1 MSLSVMSVAMQ
12 LSGLEPQ
19 HFTNGDVKVRWLYE
33 DGARKLQASSPALS
47 TTSSTSSSGFNSWG
61 SDAQNV
67 KEDLTI
73 VNVIPPEIQKKS
85 EIMYLGANLL
95 DLGNNLTN
103 SKWNMQYSELRKDAQ
118 NFFDNRSQYSRVNED
133 NVPLHVDINCEH
145 CEFITSHY

>member
-1 MSLSVMSVAMQ
+1 MKNTENRLSVYFRGMSLSVMSVAMQ

-67 KEDLTI
+67 KEDVTI
-73 VNVIPPEIQKKS
+73 INEIPPKIQVR
-85 EIMYLGANLL
+85 NLL
-95 DLGNNLTN
+95 LSLH
-103 SKWNMQYSELRKDAQ
+103 M
-118 NFFDNRSQYSRVNED
+118 FF
-133 NVPLHVDINCEH
+133 
-145 CEFITSHY
+145 